1 MRLARRRFTL
11 LATTVLAGCGEGTWL
26 GDNEAAPL
34 PGERKPV
41 LLLENALAPDPRLGA
56 LTVELPPPSRNLDW
70 PMAGGNP
77 QHAMGHL
84 QAAETIKPAWRTSI
98 GEGTGGG
105 SVLLASPVVADGRVA
120 AVDAAGE
127 ISAFDA
133 ADGDELWRVEP
144 EGIEEQDRLRAGAAA
159 FGDDGRLYVA
169 LADGTVLALEPATGN
184 ELWRRSLRAPVRAAP
199 TALAG
204 QVLVP
209 TADSQLF
216 ALDGATGEISWRH
229 SGVFEQAGILGGASP
244 AAAEGVAVVTYA
256 SGEVVALS
264 LANGQPL
271 WSETVLRPRRTL
283 AIGAISDIVGDPVIT
298 GDRVVVAGASGEMAA
313 FDFASGG
320 RVWTAELT
328 STQTPWV
335 AGEFIYLLS
344 ERNELVCLL
353 RQGGRVRWV
362 SPLGELADPE
372 DPESVR
378 VRWAGPVLVTDRLLL
393 ASSQAEVVSVSP
405 YTGEVLGREEL
416 EGPVTLPPVVA
427 DGTVYFLTDRGDL
440 LAYR

>member
-1 MRLARRRFTL
+1 MKLARRHFTL
-11 LATTVLAGCGEGTWL
+11 LATSALAGCGAGTWL

-34 PGERKPV
+34 PGERRPV
-41 LLLENALAPDPRLGA
+41 LLLENTLAPDPRLTA
-56 LTVELPPPSRNLDW
+56 LTVELPPPARNRNW
-70 PMAGGNP
+70 PLAGGNP

-84 QAAETIKPAWRTSI
+84 QAAEAIQEVWRTRI
-98 GEGTGGG
+98 GPGSGGG
-105 SVLLASPVVADGRVA
+105 SVLLAGPVVADGRVA
-120 AVDAAGE
+120 VVDAAGE
-127 ISAFDA
+127 ISAYDV
-133 ADGDELWRVEP
+133 ADGDELWRVAP
-144 EGIEEQDRLRAGAAA
+144 EDVEEQDRLRAGAAA
-159 FGDDGRLYVA
+159 FGDGRLYVA
-169 LADGTVLALEPATGN
+169 VADGTVLALEPATGN

-199 TALAG
+199 TAIEG

-216 ALDGATGEISWRH
+216 ALDGGTGEIRWRH
-229 SGVFEQAGILGGASP
+229 TGVFEQAGILGGAAP
-244 AAAEGVAVVTYA
+244 AAAGGITVVTYA
-256 SGEVVALS
+256 SGEVVAVS
-264 LANGQPL
+264 LANGEPL

-283 AIGAISDIVGDPVIT
+283 AIGAISDIVGDPVID

-313 FDFASGG
+313 FDLGSGG
-320 RVWTAELT
+320 RVWAAELT

-378 VRWAGPVLVTDRLLL
+378 VRWAGPVLVSDRLLL

-416 EGPVTLPPVVA
+416 AGPVTLPPIVA